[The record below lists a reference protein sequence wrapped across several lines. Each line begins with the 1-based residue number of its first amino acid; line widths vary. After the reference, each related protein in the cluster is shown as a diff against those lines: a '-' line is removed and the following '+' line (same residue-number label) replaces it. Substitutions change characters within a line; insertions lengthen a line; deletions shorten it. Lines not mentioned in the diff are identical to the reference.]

1 VPCLRLSYDRAEDA
15 AALLRDTFE
24 GALPE
29 FDAEPPAETSSG
41 KKTRPTKPLANDA
54 MIHRRPGAE
63 ARERGG
69 QAFLTDAEEAVILHL
84 NATGTALW
92 HLLEQPTPF
101 GEITAVFAAGF
112 PERDPVALVSDL
124 SRLIRDL
131 ATNGLVRIEV
141 R

>member
-1 VPCLRLSYDRAEDA
+1 MVFSIG
-15 AALLRDTFE
+15 TFCV
-24 GALPE
+24 
-29 FDAEPPAETSSG
+29 SS
-41 KKTRPTKPLANDA
+41 
-54 MIHRRPGAE
+54 I
-63 ARERGG
+63 
-69 QAFLTDAEEAVILHL
+69 
-84 NATGTALW
+84 W
-92 HLLEQPTPF
+92 LLEQPTPF